1 MTQLSDKEHN
11 VQMEDMKSFDE
22 QMPCVGIFWYDP
34 EDNTL
39 FGVRKKEL
47 TPQMVEEAAEKGKP
61 FINYPQGGHKA
72 AIEREGSEIYFD
84 FPEREQARA
93 ELKEYFRA
101 QAKHLDTKF
110 KGDYTQ
116 VPRGRVA
123 WTIDKFIVLV
133 GKWAEPIQEQLTELL
148 EQEFS
153 LPYFESCMMN
163 QWNSERRAKLAWAI
177 PSRDRGRRSQHW
189 DLGHGWSG
197 DMPK

>member
-22 QMPCVGIFWYDP
+22 QMPCVG
-34 EDNTL
+34 
-39 FGVRKKEL
+39 
-47 TPQMVEEAAEKGKP
+47 
-61 FINYPQGGHKA
+61 
-72 AIEREGSEIYFD
+72 
-84 FPEREQARA
+84 
-93 ELKEYFRA
+93 FRA

-133 GKWAEPIQEQLTELL
+133 GKWAEPIQKQLTELL

-153 LPYFESCMMN
+153 LPYFEFVYD
-163 QWNSERRAKLAWAI
+163 E
-177 PSRDRGRRSQHW
+177 HW

>member
-1 MTQLSDKEHN
+1 MTQLSDKDHKA
-11 VQMEDMKSFDE
+11 QMEDMKSFDE

-61 FINYPQGGHKA
+61 FINYPQLHRQVWA
-72 AIEREGSEIYFD
+72 
-84 FPEREQARA
+84 
-93 ELKEYFRA
+93 KEYFRA

-133 GKWAEPIQEQLTELL
+133 GKWAEPIQEHSPNCWNRSSPCRT
-148 EQEFS
+148 S
-153 LPYFESCMMN
+153 SSCTRSVLPLNWE
-163 QWNSERRAKLAWAI
+163 ERLPPRRANLLNPRLEW
-177 PSRDRGRRSQHW
+177 
-189 DLGHGWSG
+189 
-197 DMPK
+197 